1 MFDLLDPAP
10 YWSRAKG
17 EIGERQK
24 KEQGESREG
33 RKMRRGKEER
43 AEINLDLPQVGS
55 LIFLVMVRYR
65 GTIKN

>member
-17 EIGERQK
+17 ETGERQK

-55 LIFLVMVRYR
+55 LIFLVMVQYR